1 MENEFFLWFCLAVL
15 TIMGVLMVTF
25 FYTLRVD
32 DDESNPKLAKG
43 AKSSKA

>member
-1 MENEFFLWFCLAVL
+1 MENEFVLWFCLVVL

-32 DDESNPKLAKG
+32 DECNAKLAKG
-43 AKSSKA
+43 SK

>member
-1 MENEFFLWFCLAVL
+1 MGNEIFLWFCLAVL

-32 DDESNPKLAKG
+32 DDEGNAKLAKG
-43 AKSSKA
+43 CKGW